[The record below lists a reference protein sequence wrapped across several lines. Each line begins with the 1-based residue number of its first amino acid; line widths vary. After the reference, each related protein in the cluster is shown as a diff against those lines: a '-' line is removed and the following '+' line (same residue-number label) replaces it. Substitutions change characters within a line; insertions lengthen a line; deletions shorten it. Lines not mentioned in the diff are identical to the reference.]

1 MNLNVA
7 AHRISEG
14 SVYQDFTPA
23 KVKASLVKGGYGKEQ
38 AEVLIDTV
46 TTREQT
52 GHSLIV
58 VSGEKPVNKILAGF
72 AELSQNQ

>member
-1 MNLNVA
+1 M
-7 AHRISEG
+7 
-14 SVYQDFTPA
+14 
-23 KVKASLVKGGYGKEQ
+23 ASLVKGGYGKEQ